1 MSTINTNG
9 INVNYPVPGENNS
22 SQGFR
27 TNFTSI
33 SNNLDIAGN
42 EITELQQK
50 SVFKA
55 GLTGIPIDN
64 NMANTLIS
72 NAAVR
77 SFRHTTYNLGNA
89 LSGTVLVDTS
99 LGDVQMGTVTGN
111 VTFQFAGWA
120 PTNTES
126 SIKLRLNIANTTA
139 HITFP
144 SEASLST
151 NLLENNNGASPLIIN
166 TAPYGASML
175 EYELSTVDCGNTLLV
190 DPVNRPWQTTQVVTR
205 NIVTPTG
212 YQGDKNGDVCVAPTI
227 QPTTVTAT
235 TVTSN
240 ILTTASTA
248 GFYVNMPIKFTG
260 TVFGNMQLSVG
271 QTYYVRT
278 IVTNTSFTVSAT
290 DGGAD
295 FALITATGSME
306 ASPIAYVYFATGT
319 YNSTITSITS
329 VTASDT
335 TTDQISVPTL
345 TGNTTPLIN
354 APIIFS
360 GANIS
365 LAGLTANTTYY
376 VKSVPS
382 TTALTLSKSRTST
395 GVAGSAVNLTTAA
408 TITGVTADIYVGES
422 IWKRTQLETF

>member
-22 SQGFR
+22 SEGFR

-89 LSGTVLVDTS
+89 LAGTVLVDTS

-126 SIKLRLNIANTTA
+126 SIKLRLNISNTTA

-144 SEASLST
+144 
-151 NLLENNNGASPLIIN
+151 
-166 TAPYGASML
+166 
-175 EYELSTVDCGNTLLV
+175 
-190 DPVNRPWQTTQVVTR
+190 
-205 NIVTPTG
+205 
-212 YQGDKNGDVCVAPTI
+212 
-227 QPTTVTAT
+227 
-235 TVTSN
+235 
-240 ILTTASTA
+240 
-248 GFYVNMPIKFTG
+248 
-260 TVFGNMQLSVG
+260 
-271 QTYYVRT
+271 
-278 IVTNTSFTVSAT
+278 
-290 DGGAD
+290 
-295 FALITATGSME
+295 
-306 ASPIAYVYFATGT
+306 
-319 YNSTITSITS
+319 
-329 VTASDT
+329 
-335 TTDQISVPTL
+335 
-345 TGNTTPLIN
+345 
-354 APIIFS
+354 
-360 GANIS
+360 
-365 LAGLTANTTYY
+365 
-376 VKSVPS
+376 
-382 TTALTLSKSRTST
+382 
-395 GVAGSAVNLTTAA
+395 
-408 TITGVTADIYVGES
+408 
-422 IWKRTQLETF
+422 

>member
-9 INVNYPVPGENNS
+9 INTNYPVPGENNS
-22 SQGFR
+22 SEGFR

-33 SNNLDIAGN
+33 SNNLDTAGT

-50 SVFKA
+50 VVLKTA
-55 GLTGIPIDN
+55 LTGIPIN
-64 NMANTLIS
+64 NDMANTLIS
-72 NAAVR
+72 NASVR
-77 SFRHTTYNLGNA
+77 SFRATTYNLGNA
-89 LSGTVLVDTS
+89 LAGTVLVDTS
-99 LGDVQMGTVTGN
+99 LGDVQIGTVTGN

-126 SIKLRLNIANTTA
+126 AIKLRLNIANTTA

-151 NLLENNNGASPLIIN
+151 NLLENNNGLSPLVIE
-166 TAPYGASML
+166 TAPYGASLL
-175 EYELSTVDCGNTLLV
+175 EYELSTVDCGNSILI

-205 NIVTPTG
+205 NTVTPTG
-212 YQGDKNGDVCVAPTI
+212 YQGDKNGDVCVAPSI
-227 QPTTVTAT
+227 PHVTVTAT

-260 TVFGNMQLSVG
+260 TVFGNIVAG
-271 QTYYVRT
+271 TTYYVRT

-295 FALITATGSME
+295 FTLITASGSMQGE
-306 ASPIAYVYFATGT
+306 PVQYVYFATGT
-319 YNSTITSITS
+319 YNSTVTSITS

-335 TTDQISVPTL
+335 TTDQITVPTL

-354 APIIFS
+354 SPILFS

-365 LAGLTANTTYY
+365 AAGLAENTTYY

-382 TTALTLSKSRTST
+382 TTALTLSQSRTN
-395 GVAGSAVNLTTAA
+395 GVADTVINLTTAA
-408 TITGVTADIYVGES
+408 TITGVTADVYVGDN
-422 IWKRTQLETF
+422 IWKRVQLDSF

>member
-22 SQGFR
+22 SEGFR

-33 SNNLDIAGN
+33 SNNLDIAGT

-55 GLTGIPIDN
+55 GLTGTLIDN

-89 LSGTVLVDTS
+89 LAGTVLVDTS

-126 SIKLRLNIANTTA
+126 SIKLRLNISNTTA

-144 SEASLST
+144 SQASLST
-151 NLLENNNGASPLIIN
+151 NLLENNNGASPVIIN
-166 TAPYGASML
+166 TAPYGASLL
-175 EYELSTVDCGNTLLV
+175 EYELSTVDCGNSILIE
-190 DPVNRPWQTTQVVTR
+190 PVNRPWQTTQVVTR

-212 YQGDKNGDVCVAPTI
+212 FQGDKNGDVCVAPTI

-240 ILTTASTA
+240 ILTTTSTA
-248 GFYVNMPIKFTG
+248 GFYVNMPIKFIG
-260 TVFGNMQLSVG
+260 TTFGNIVAG
-271 QTYYVRT
+271 TTYYVRT

-295 FALITATGSME
+295 FALTTATGSME

-319 YNSTITSITS
+319 YDSTVTSITS
-329 VTASDT
+329 VTASAAS
-335 TTDQISVPTL
+335 TDWITVPTL
-345 TGNTTPLIN
+345 SGNTTPLVN
-354 APIIFS
+354 SPIIFS

-365 LAGLTANTTYY
+365 LAGLTADTTYY

-382 TTALTLSKSRTST
+382 TTALTLSRSRTT
-395 GVAGSAVNLTTAA
+395 VGVAGPTVNLTTAA
-408 TITGVTADIYVGES
+408 TITGVTADIFVGDN
-422 IWKRTQLETF
+422 IWKRIQLDTF

>member
-55 GLTGIPIDN
+55 GLTGTPIDN

-248 GFYVNMPIKFTG
+248 GFYVNMPIKFIG
-260 TVFGNMQLSVG
+260 TVFGNIVAG
-271 QTYYVRT
+271 TTYYVRT

>member
-22 SQGFR
+22 SEGFR

-33 SNNLDIAGN
+33 SNNLDIAGT

-50 SVFKA
+50 VVLKT

-89 LSGTVLVDTS
+89 LAGTVLVDTS
-99 LGDVQMGTVTGN
+99 LGDVQIGTVTGN

-139 HITFP
+139 HLTFP

-151 NLLENNNGASPLIIN
+151 NLLENNNGESPLIID
-166 TAPYGASML
+166 TAPYGASLL

-190 DPVNRPWQTTQVVTR
+190 DPVNRPWQSTQVVTR
-205 NIVTPTG
+205 TTVTPTG
-212 YQGDKNGDVCVAPTI
+212 YQGDKNGDVCVAPSI
-227 QPTTVTAT
+227 PHVTVTAT
-235 TVTSN
+235 TITSN
-240 ILTTASTA
+240 VLTNASTA

-260 TVFGNMQLSVG
+260 TVFGNIVAG
-271 QTYYVRT
+271 TTYYVRT
-278 IVTNTSFTVSAT
+278 IVANTSFTISET
-290 DGGAD
+290 INGAD
-295 FALITATGSME
+295 FALATATGSMQGE
-306 ASPIAYVYFATGT
+306 PVQYVYFATGT
-319 YNSTITSITS
+319 YNSTVTSITS

-335 TTDQISVPTL
+335 TTDQITVPTL
-345 TGNTTPLIN
+345 TGNTDPLVN
-354 APIIFS
+354 SPILFS

-365 LAGLTANTTYY
+365 LAGLSANTTYY

-382 TTALTLSKSRTST
+382 TTALTLSQSRTN
-395 GVAGSAVNLTTAA
+395 GVADEVINLTTAA
-408 TITGVTADIYVGES
+408 TITGVTGNIYVGDN
-422 IWKRTQLETF
+422 IWKRVQLDSF

>member
-22 SQGFR
+22 SEGFR

-33 SNNLDIAGN
+33 SNNLDIAGT

-50 SVFKA
+50 VVLKT

-89 LSGTVLVDTS
+89 LAGTVLVDTS
-99 LGDVQMGTVTGN
+99 LGDVQIGTVTGN

-151 NLLENNNGASPLIIN
+151 NLLENNNGESPLIID
-166 TAPYGASML
+166 TAPYGASLL

-190 DPVNRPWQTTQVVTR
+190 DPVNRPWQSTQVVTR
-205 NIVTPTG
+205 TTVTPTG
-212 YQGDKNGDVCVAPTI
+212 YQGDKNGDVCVAPSI
-227 QPTTVTAT
+227 PHVTVTAT
-235 TVTSN
+235 TITSN
-240 ILTTASTA
+240 VLTTASTA

-260 TVFGNMQLSVG
+260 TVFGNIVAG
-271 QTYYVRT
+271 TTYYVRT
-278 IVTNTSFTVSAT
+278 IVANTSFTISET
-290 DGGAD
+290 ISGAD
-295 FALITATGSME
+295 FALATATGSMQGE
-306 ASPIAYVYFATGT
+306 PVQYVYFATGT
-319 YNSTITSITS
+319 YNSTVTSITS

-335 TTDQISVPTL
+335 TTDQITVPTL
-345 TGNTTPLIN
+345 PSPSTPLVN
-354 APIIFS
+354 SPIVFT

-365 LAGLTANTTYY
+365 LAGLSANTTYY

-382 TTALTLSKSRTST
+382 TTALTLSQSRTN
-395 GVAGSAVNLTTAA
+395 GVADAVINLTTA
-408 TITGVTADIYVGES
+408 TITGVTADVYVGDN
-422 IWKRTQLETF
+422 IWKPVQLDSF

>member
-22 SQGFR
+22 SEGFR

-33 SNNLDIAGN
+33 SNNLDIAGT

-50 SVFKA
+50 VVLKT

-89 LSGTVLVDTS
+89 LAGTVLVDTS
-99 LGDVQMGTVTGN
+99 LGDVQIGTVTGN

-151 NLLENNNGASPLIIN
+151 NLLENNNGESPLIIN
-166 TAPYGASML
+166 TAPYGASLL

-190 DPVNRPWQTTQVVTR
+190 DPVNRPWQSTQVVTR
-205 NIVTPTG
+205 TTVTPTG
-212 YQGDKNGDVCVAPTI
+212 YQGDKNGDVCVAPSI
-227 QPTTVTAT
+227 PHVTVTAT

-260 TVFGNMQLSVG
+260 VDFGGITVGT
-271 QTYYVRT
+271 TYYVRT
-278 IVTNTSFTVSAT
+278 IVANTSFTVSTAINGVDVT
-290 DGGAD
+290 
-295 FALITATGSME
+295 LTTATGSMQGE
-306 ASPIAYVYFATGT
+306 PVQYVYFATGT
-319 YNSTITSITS
+319 YNSTVTSITS

-335 TTDQISVPTL
+335 TTDQITVPTL
-345 TGNTTPLIN
+345 TGNTDPLVN
-354 APIIFS
+354 SPILFS

-365 LAGLTANTTYY
+365 LAGLSANTTYY

-382 TTALTLSKSRTST
+382 TTALTLSQSRTN
-395 GVAGSAVNLTTAA
+395 GVADTVINLTTAA
-408 TITGVTADIYVGES
+408 TITGVTADVYVGDN
-422 IWKRTQLETF
+422 IWKRVQLDSF